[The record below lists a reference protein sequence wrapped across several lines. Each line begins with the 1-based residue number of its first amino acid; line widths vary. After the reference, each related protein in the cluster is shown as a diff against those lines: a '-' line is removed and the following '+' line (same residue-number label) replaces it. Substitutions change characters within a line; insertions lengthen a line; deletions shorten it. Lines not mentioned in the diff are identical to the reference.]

1 MGASDE
7 HCTDLPVLDT
17 EPVTTDTVLR
27 MFVFHQQ
34 PVLLLLLLVVR
45 LLPERAQQ
53 AVAQQVAVVGMR
65 TVAETRS

>member
-34 PVLLLLLLVVR
+34 PVLLLLLVVR